1 MKILVTGAAGF
12 IGSNLVEHL
21 LERTSHRVVSYD
33 ALTYA
38 GNRSRLAPFSAECR
52 HEFVKGDIRDE
63 SRVRETI
70 VTVDSVIHLA
80 AETHVDRSI
89 DAASRFVDTNV
100 GGTETLLRA
109 ACDTEIDR
117 FVHVSTDEVYGEI
130 LDGRFSE
137 SDSLNPGNPYAAT
150 KAGGEHL
157 VESYRRTHDV
167 STVIVRPSNAFGPNQ
182 HAEKL
187 IPKFITRAAN
197 GESLPIYGD
206 GQQSREWTFVADLC
220 RALRLLV
227 ERGEIGTA
235 YNVGSGQERT
245 TVEVAEAITDV
256 LDVQDELVEFVS
268 DRPGHDRRYALET
281 SRIEDLGW
289 QPAWSFEEGLEETVE
304 QLVATGQE

>member
-1 MKILVTGAAGF
+1 
-12 IGSNLVEHL
+12 
-21 LERTSHRVVSYD
+21 
-33 ALTYA
+33 
-38 GNRSRLAPFSAECR
+38 
-52 HEFVKGDIRDE
+52 
-63 SRVRETI
+63 
-70 VTVDSVIHLA
+70 
-80 AETHVDRSI
+80 
-89 DAASRFVDTNV
+89 
-100 GGTETLLRA
+100 
-109 ACDTEIDR
+109 
-117 FVHVSTDEVYGEI
+117 
-130 LDGRFSE
+130 
-137 SDSLNPGNPYAAT
+137 
-150 KAGGEHL
+150 

>member
-12 IGSNLVEHL
+12 IGSNLVEYL
-21 LERTSHRVVSYD
+21 IERTGHHVVSYD

-38 GNRSRLAPFSAECR
+38 GNRSRLEPFSEERR

-70 VTVDSVIHLA
+70 ATVDSVIHLA

-89 DAASRFVDTNV
+89 DMASRFVDTNV

-109 ACDTEIDR
+109 ARDTEIDR

-137 SDSLNPGNPYAAT
+137 SDSLDPGNPYAAT

-167 STVIVRPSNAFGPNQ
+167 PTVIVRPSNAYGPNQ
-182 HAEKL
+182 HTEKL

-256 LDVQDELVEFVS
+256 LDVRDELVEFVS

-304 QLVATGQE
+304 QLAPTDAE